1 MVSKKLR
8 LILSLSF
15 IAVLTVGIIVCS
27 IVDAAISGS
36 LTWSLYP
43 ISSCIFAGC
52 VMFPA
57 LFSGKRGIL
66 TSMIMLTI
74 LIIPYL
80 FVLDRIAGTDGL
92 ILRVGAVSAVIALA
106 YLWSVF
112 FIMKRFKSRK
122 LLGGGISA
130 ILAAPVCII
139 INCSLSFLITP
150 EAGIFNVWD
159 ILDIIILTASGLLMI
174 CFDLIIRKHSRPR

>member
-1 MVSKKLR
+1 M
-8 LILSLSF
+8 
-15 IAVLTVGIIVCS
+15 
-27 IVDAAISGS
+27 
-36 LTWSLYP
+36 
-43 ISSCIFAGC
+43 
-52 VMFPA
+52 
-57 LFSGKRGIL
+57 
-66 TSMIMLTI
+66 
-74 LIIPYL
+74 
-80 FVLDRIAGTDGL
+80 
-92 ILRVGAVSAVIALA
+92 SAVIALA

-174 CFDLIIRKHSRPR
+174 CFDLIIRKHNRPR